1 MRSPIF
7 EKFSLLVPCP
17 LTSLKLFAAKQ
28 VVRDSQEAMSVLIA
42 EYMDLELHQQILC
55 NKVYSLFLS
64 LGQTYHTEQ
73 TALWEESLQ
82 VFYII
87 SLQSLCLFGFFLHCV
102 VLIYCGKRVSYS
114 KETSTRSRPIITFI
128 KLTCIAI
135 FFSIRCSVIC
145 WVTQL
150 SA

>member
-1 MRSPIF
+1 M
-7 EKFSLLVPCP
+7 
-17 LTSLKLFAAKQ
+17 Q

-82 VFYII
+82 VSF
-87 SLQSLCLFGFFLHCV
+87 
-102 VLIYCGKRVSYS
+102 
-114 KETSTRSRPIITFI
+114 
-128 KLTCIAI
+128 
-135 FFSIRCSVIC
+135 
-145 WVTQL
+145 
-150 SA
+150 